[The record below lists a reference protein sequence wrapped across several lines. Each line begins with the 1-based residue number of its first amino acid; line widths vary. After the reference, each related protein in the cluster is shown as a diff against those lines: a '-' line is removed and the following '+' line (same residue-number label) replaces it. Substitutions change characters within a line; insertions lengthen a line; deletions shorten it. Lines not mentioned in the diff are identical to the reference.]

1 MRGDDQDSRAL
12 AYFLWD
18 FPFLQMQLP
27 MPLLYVCLL
36 SELEL
41 HVDEIVGNVGKSV
54 LDSVA
59 AQEPEML
66 P

>member
-1 MRGDDQDSRAL
+1 MRGNDQDSRAL

-18 FPFLQMQLP
+18 LPFLQMQLP

-36 SELEL
+36 SALEL
-41 HVDEIVGNVGKSV
+41 RADEIVGNVGKSV

-59 AQEPEML
+59 AQELEML